1 MVGIIVA
8 LYTLICAI
16 DLLGF
21 GFAAIGGSQAEML
34 FGFVSNP
41 FSGLILGILTT
52 ALIQSSSTVT
62 TLIVAMVATGL
73 PVGVAIPMV
82 MGANIGTTITNTLV
96 SLGYVS
102 DDDSFE
108 RAFAAATIH
117 DFFNLIAVTIF
128 LPLELILHP
137 LEQLSALLS
146 QILSQSLTVFVT
158 SPVVQPLV
166 NLNLTNL
173 ALFPMQWSMIRLVNW
188 LPGPWDTL
196 LIFSL
201 GIGCLMVAIT
211 ALGWLLKQLL
221 VGKAEQMLHQIAGR
235 GSALG
240 LLTGFGVTAVVQSS
254 SLTTS
259 LMVPLAGTGLL
270 SLQEVYPIILGANI
284 GTCATALI
292 AALGLG
298 EVTALQIAIVHLL
311 FNVLAVLVIFG
322 LPWLRQRPVQAAQWL
337 AALATKRR
345 WLAIVYVLLVFFG
358 IPSGLLALTFAL

>member
-1 MVGIIVA
+1 MLVA

-16 DLLGF
+16 DLLRF
-21 GFAAIGGSQAEML
+21 GFEAIGGPQADSL
-34 FGFVSNP
+34 FGLVSNP

-52 ALIQSSSTVT
+52 ALVQSSSTVT
-62 TLIVAMVATGL
+62 TVIVAMVAGGL

-117 DFFNLIAVTIF
+117 DFFNLIAVAIF
-128 LPLELILHP
+128 LPLELVLHP
-137 LEQLSALLS
+137 LERLSASLSELLS
-146 QILSQSLTVFVT
+146 HSLQAFVT
-158 SPVVQPLV
+158 SPMVQPV
-166 NLNLTNL
+166 INLNLTNL
-173 ALFPMQWSMIRLVNW
+173 ALFPMRWSISSLVNW

-201 GIGCLMVAIT
+201 GVGCLMVAT
-211 ALGWLLKQLL
+211 TGLGWLLKRLL
-221 VGKAEQMLHQIAGR
+221 VGRAEQILHQIAGR

-240 LLTGFGVTAVVQSS
+240 LLSGFGVTAVVQSS

-270 SLQEVYPIILGANI
+270 SLSEVYPIILGANI
-284 GTCATALI
+284 GTCVTALI
-292 AALGLG
+292 VALSLG
-298 EVTALQIAIVHLL
+298 EITALQIAIVHLA
-311 FNVLAVLVIFG
+311 FNVLAVAVIFG
-322 LPWLRQRPVQAAQWL
+322 LPFIRQRPVQAAQWL
-337 AALATKRR
+337 AALAAKYR
-345 WLAIVYVLLVFFG
+345 WLAILYVLLVFFG
-358 IPSGLLALTFAL
+358 IPVGLLAATLMLG